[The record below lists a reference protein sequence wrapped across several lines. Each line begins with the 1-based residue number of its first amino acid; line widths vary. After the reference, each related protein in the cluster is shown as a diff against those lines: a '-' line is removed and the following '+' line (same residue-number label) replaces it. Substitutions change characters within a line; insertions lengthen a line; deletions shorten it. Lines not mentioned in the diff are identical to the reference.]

1 MSLKRKLSRKKKKNT
16 AKENRSIVI
25 QDSWQDDDNNL
36 FIVADGQPP
45 DDDYLSDF
53 TAVSSN
59 DYSDADAY
67 KEMVDY
73 FGEEKAKI
81 VWEENISPISEIEGL
96 SDATQPKPKKHND

>member
-1 MSLKRKLSRKKKKNT
+1 M
-16 AKENRSIVI
+16 VI

-36 FIVADGQPP
+36 FIIAAE
-45 DDDYLSDF
+45 DDDLSDF

-59 DYSDADAY
+59 DYTDIDAY

-73 FGEEKAKI
+73 FGEDKAKI

-96 SDATQPKPKKHND
+96 SNETQSKTEKQND